1 MILCNEIE
9 HFLKFATNKNNPI
22 SPINQVL
29 LTLRLLATGSFYIT
43 MGDFIGVSTVTAHR
57 IMSRVTKAI
66 ASLRPHY
73 IKFPSTIAEIQQ
85 EQEQF
90 YAIAG
95 FPKVIGCIDCTHIC
109 IQSFGGP
116 NAELFRNRKGYFS
129 LNV

>member
-1 MILCNEIE
+1 MNYL
-9 HFLKFATNKNNPI
+9 FFRNNPI

-73 IKFPSTIAEIQQ
+73 IKFPSTIAEIRR

-95 FPKVIGCIDCTHIC
+95 FPKVIGCIDCTHIR
-109 IQSFGGP
+109 IQSFGKFQYTFQV
-116 NAELFRNRKGYFS
+116 NLDNNYYVFTC
-129 LNV
+129 